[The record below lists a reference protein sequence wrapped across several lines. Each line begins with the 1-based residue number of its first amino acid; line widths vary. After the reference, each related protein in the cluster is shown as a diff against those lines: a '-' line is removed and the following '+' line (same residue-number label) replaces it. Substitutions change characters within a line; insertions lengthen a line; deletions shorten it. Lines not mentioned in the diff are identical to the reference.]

1 MHSEYIVSFNEI
13 EAAHWVCRLRS
24 FNDSDVSVCV
34 YVCVLE
40 DVKPITDLWLLE
52 DTKFQLCSV
61 FQVKKST
68 NSSKV
73 FEIKTFKAIRFYT
86 EPQGKLNNLY
96 WLNVFMFIFLY
107 LYMLKLFPPL
117 RVYITVSLSIVF
129 SI

>member
-1 MHSEYIVSFNEI
+1 MKLKRRTGFV
-13 EAAHWVCRLRS
+13 
-24 FNDSDVSVCV
+24 DSDHSTIVMSVCV

-107 LYMLKLFPPL
+107 LYMLKLPPPL
-117 RVYITVSLSIVF
+117 KVYITVSLSIVF